1 MLACLLQVSGGSS
14 TERRILITQWVDEA
28 WELLSNE
35 LKESIVRSFR
45 KCSITIALDGSEDN
59 DINIGGL
66 EGYTIGVQGSESEDT
81 SSGSDDEHE
90 LEFNPGDENTV
101 GENAQA

>member
-1 MLACLLQVSGGSS
+1 MHACYRSAEKAVQNAVF
-14 TERRILITQWVDEA
+14 LITQWVGEA

-66 EGYTIGVQGSESEDT
+66 EGYTVGVQGSESEDT
-81 SSGSDDEHE
+81 SSDSG
-90 LEFNPGDENTV
+90 GENTV